1 MAEKETP
8 TEAPDPEEDPTA
20 ADSAEPEAAE
30 SESLEIE
37 GTEADSADADDADSG
52 DADSGDADP
61 AGDAEGADAGDA
73 DADGADSGGADAG
86 GADAESADP
95 EDADAGGAGSGGADA
110 GGAGSGGAD
119 AGGAEDAD
127 AETESPEREGTGA
140 DALDTE
146 GADSGGADDGGADAQ
161 NVAGSSDGKPP
172 RRPAK
177 VAAIVVGAVLACAA
191 VVAGAVWTIAA
202 IVDDDDADAPLFGV
216 APSFDSRHDDDDR
229 RKGRDYRGSGKDDDK
244 FERGFEREERERRGD
259 ERRDRDFKDRDSKK
273 WAKPDGWTDS
283 DRPFPAEG
291 CRKILSL
298 GGGDESVTLFVC
310 NLPGDESH
318 EELELDEMFDE
329 MFEDGTIPDL
339 PLELLPFFGLM
350 GEDWFEGEGDGG
362 PFGPF
367 GPFGERWPEGDEW
380 PFGGDGEPFKD
391 ERPQFEDAPW
401 PFDGDGGRFE
411 DAPWPFGEGRPFRGE
426 RPQFEGA
433 PWLFEGD
440 GGQFGPFGERWF
452 DGDGGRFGWIPV
464 PLDRDGGSFGW
475 IPVPLD
481 RDGGSFGWIPVPEGD
496 GGLFDEDM
504 YDDERWLFGSGIE
517 IPFGDGARGFWY
529 GNDGTEGG
537 FCFSQGDQLNC
548 YSDSD
553 LLPGDAAGQFEQLME
568 MLREVG
574 LGDLFGFDF
583 EFPES
588 EAEPSDAD
596 A

>member
-1 MAEKETP
+1 M
-8 TEAPDPEEDPTA
+8 
-20 ADSAEPEAAE
+20 
-30 SESLEIE
+30 
-37 GTEADSADADDADSG
+37 
-52 DADSGDADP
+52 
-61 AGDAEGADAGDA
+61 
-73 DADGADSGGADAG
+73 
-86 GADAESADP
+86 
-95 EDADAGGAGSGGADA
+95 
-110 GGAGSGGAD
+110 
-119 AGGAEDAD
+119 
-127 AETESPEREGTGA
+127 
-140 DALDTE
+140 
-146 GADSGGADDGGADAQ
+146 
-161 NVAGSSDGKPP
+161 AGSSDGKPP

-177 VAAIVVGAVLACAA
+177 VAAIVVVAVLACAA
-191 VVAGAVWTIAA
+191 VVAGAVWTVAA

-216 APSFDSRHDDDDR
+216 APSLEGRHDDDDR
-229 RKGRDYRGSGKDDDK
+229 RKDRDYRGSGKNGDK

-283 DRPFPAEG
+283 DRPFPTEG

-298 GGGDESVTLFVC
+298 GEGDESVTLFVC

-350 GEDWFEGEGDGG
+350 GEDWFEGDGG

-426 RPQFEGA
+426 RWQFEGA

-440 GGQFGPFGERWF
+440 GGPFGPFGERWF
-452 DGDGGRFGWIPV
+452 DGDGGRFGWV
-464 PLDRDGGSFGW
+464 
-475 IPVPLD
+475 PVPLD

-504 YDDERWLFGSGIE
+504 YDDERWPFGDGIE

-537 FCFSQGDQLNC
+537 FCFSQSDQLNC

-583 EFPES
+583 EFSES